1 MPLGFHS
8 LNDVRHETTS
18 EHELVDIVAVHDL
31 YEDSFEAWTH
41 PETGALWLRD
51 FLPDHIRAA
60 RVLAYGYDS
69 SALSFFTSDAP
80 ERVQRLAESLVQ
92 ELRANRQFAGS
103 LRRPIIFVCHGMGGV
118 IVKKSLIYSSSRT
131 APKVSHLWDQFV
143 STFAVVFFGTP
154 HGHIVTSNWLDFET
168 HASTSSSLSRRSSSF
183 SPLRR
188 LTRRPDEGDTDPQL
202 PRLVDMDFAPLVKQ
216 FHILYLWEERP
227 TRLGDRWE
235 FLVPPHSAAPA
246 IDNTE
251 SAGIHATHSQM
262 TKFQSRESSD
272 YRTVIAALSAY
283 CEKAPAIISNR
294 WKRAD
299 RHLIQLRIGEIQE
312 IGGFTFDCHVEER
325 EPVQHHKRNA
335 QRHFYLPEG
344 RTSTYIGREDILK
357 SLSRSFFPGGSPVS
371 KDGHKSFVVFGMGG
385 CGKTE
390 LCSKFASDNQHQYT
404 AIFTIHAASNETI
417 KESYSRIGEL
427 AGLQPTENAG
437 RHFLTQQT
445 EPWLLIIDNADD
457 GTLPLRSLFPSGN
470 SAHILVTT
478 RNRDFSREGTLG
490 SLELKG
496 LREDEAVQLLLTKAD
511 IPLPW
516 DDPITKAASRITK
529 ALGYLALALIQAGTC
544 VYRGVCKLG
553 SYLDIHS
560 EARQRLGKKELSTS
574 QGQTGNTIAT
584 VYSTFDVSLGLLL
597 KNPIETS
604 RQDASDLLSIFGFFH
619 FEFIPLDIFSR
630 AVIKRDA
637 ELKSGSSP
645 QDRTWT
651 STIIQEV
658 FRRMSPPVP
667 LPGFLKPIDGKL
679 DKYRINWALAELQ
692 SLSFIRFDGKYVSLH
707 PLIHDWA
714 RDRLSSSERHLWSSI
729 ALNTLMSSISL
740 PPESSSEKDG
750 NFHRDLIPHL
760 DHCLSE
766 HGAPLREEIRAMW
779 GLRFQIAK
787 VCQPTFLLIVRDQIQ
802 QHAKCGYVFAERGH
816 FGKSAQH
823 LEIVRD
829 MLIKVLGYRDEK
841 TMTAMLGL
849 AGVYWG
855 LGRLEEA
862 IALQQ
867 TVVSNRSQ
875 LLGLTHESTLQ
886 AMDQLGKSYWLHGQY
901 REALELQQTTADQM
915 RRTLGVK
922 NPQTLAA
929 LDNLGVTLGAWRKFE
944 DSFQVHNEVLAA
956 RLDMESFGKSHL
968 DTLTTKANLAM
979 ALLDLGKT
987 DQAKDIMTEVYQER
1001 QKQLGKEH
1009 PWTLWALCYL
1019 AKVDL
1024 EMGRYQQAE
1033 DLLTWGIEAGVRS
1046 LNEDHLGVLMG
1057 CGHLAQV
1064 YARTDR
1070 LEEAERLTLDIIRKI
1085 QPSRGTAHPDC
1096 VYAFLKLAQLYVL
1109 KGEHDKAI
1117 QYCEVGLERADMR
1130 ITREHPLARDLEQLL
1145 DQLRAAG
1152 TTGDSVDSDVTTL
1165 AESRRES
1172 ETTSLRALST
1182 CYDRDGTLIEG
1193 EPTRSGPNQEM
1204 VEPRGTPVEN
1214 IEGLPPG

>member
-1 MPLGFHS
+1 
-8 LNDVRHETTS
+8 
-18 EHELVDIVAVHDL
+18 
-31 YEDSFEAWTH
+31 
-41 PETGALWLRD
+41 
-51 FLPDHIRAA
+51 
-60 RVLAYGYDS
+60 
-69 SALSFFTSDAP
+69 
-80 ERVQRLAESLVQ
+80 
-92 ELRANRQFAGS
+92 
-103 LRRPIIFVCHGMGGV
+103 
-118 IVKKSLIYSSSRT
+118 
-131 APKVSHLWDQFV
+131 
-143 STFAVVFFGTP
+143 
-154 HGHIVTSNWLDFET
+154 
-168 HASTSSSLSRRSSSF
+168 
-183 SPLRR
+183 
-188 LTRRPDEGDTDPQL
+188 
-202 PRLVDMDFAPLVKQ
+202 MDFAPLAKR
-216 FHILYLWEERP
+216 FHILYLWEELP

-235 FLVPPHSAAPA
+235 FLVPPHSAAPT

-262 TKFQSRESSD
+262 TKFPSRESSD

-283 CEKAPAIISNR
+283 SEKAPAVISNR

-299 RHLIQLRIGEIQE
+299 TALMQLRIGEIQE
-312 IGGFTFDCHVEER
+312 IGGFTFDFDIEK
-325 EPVQHHKRNA
+325 PVQYHKNNVTV
-335 QRHFYLPEG
+335 QRHFHLPEG
-344 RTSTYIGREDILK
+344 RTSTYIGREDILRT
-357 SLSRSFFPGGSPVS
+357 LSKSFFPGGLPVS
-371 KDGHKSFVVFGMGG
+371 REDQKSFVVFGMGG

-390 LCSKFASDNQHQYT
+390 LCSKFASDHKHEYESPFISPESKPSMLTTQGGNHRYT
-404 AIFTIHAASNETI
+404 AVFTIHAASDETV
-417 KESYSRIGEL
+417 KESFARIGEL

-437 RHFLTQQT
+437 RHFLTQQI

-516 DDPITKAASRITK
+516 DDPITKAASRITR

-560 EARQRLGKKELSTS
+560 EARQKLGKKELSTAGKS
-574 QGQTGNTIAT
+574 QPGNTIAT

-597 KNPIETS
+597 KQPVATP

-637 ELKSGSSP
+637 ELNSEGSSS
-645 QDRTWT
+645 RTWT
-651 STIIQEV
+651 SDLIQGV
-658 FRRMSPPVP
+658 LRRISPPVP

-707 PLIHDWA
+707 PLIRDWA

-760 DHCLSE
+760 DACLSE
-766 HGAPLREEIRAMW
+766 HGAPLKEEVRAMW

-787 VCQPTFLLIVRDQIQ
+787 ICQPTFLLIVRDQIQ
-802 QHAKCGYVFAERGH
+802 QHAKCGYVFAERGY

-867 TVVSNRSQ
+867 TVVDNRSH
-875 LLGLTHESTLQ
+875 LLGPTHESTLQ

-915 RRTLGVK
+915 RQTLGLK

-944 DSFQVHNEVLAA
+944 DSFQVHNEVLTA
-956 RLDMESFGKSHL
+956 RLDMESYGSGHL

-987 DQAKDIMTEVYQER
+987 HQAKDIMTEVYRER

-1019 AKVDL
+1019 AKVDI
-1024 EMGRYQQAE
+1024 EMGRYQPAE
-1033 DLLTWGIEAGVRS
+1033 ELLTWGIEAGVRS

-1057 CGHLAQV
+1057 RGHLAQV
-1064 YARTDR
+1064 YARTGR
-1070 LEEAERLTLDIIRKI
+1070 LDEAERLTLDIIRKI

-1109 KGEHDKAI
+1109 KGERDKAI
-1117 QYCEVGLERADMR
+1117 EYCELGLERADMR
-1130 ITREHPLARDLEQLL
+1130 ITREHPLSQDLEQLL
-1145 DQLRAAG
+1145 DKLRAGAPG
-1152 TTGDSVDSDVTTL
+1152 SFDSDVATL
-1165 AESRRES
+1165 AESSREF
-1172 ETTSLRALST
+1172 ETTSLTGTST
-1182 CYDRDGTLIEG
+1182 CYDGEGTNTESHSTKSGHERKKEG
-1193 EPTRSGPNQEM
+1193 SRESL
-1204 VEPRGTPVEN
+1204 VDN
-1214 IEGLPPG
+1214 IESLPPG

>member
-8 LNDVRHETTS
+8 LSDGSDGATS

-31 YEDSFEAWTH
+31 HEDSFEAWTH

-51 FLPDHIRAA
+51 FLPDHLQAA

-80 ERVQRLAESLVQ
+80 ERVQRMAESLVQ
-92 ELRANRQFAGS
+92 ELRANRQFAGT
-103 LRRPIIFVCHGMGGV
+103 LKRPIIFVCHGMGGV

-143 STFAVVFFGTP
+143 STFAIIFFGTP
-154 HGHIVTSNWLDFET
+154 HGPVIKSTWLDFE
-168 HASTSSSLSRRSSSF
+168 ASMSSTLSRRSGSF
-183 SPLRR
+183 SPIRR
-188 LTRRPDEGDTDPQL
+188 LTRRLEEGDTDPQL
-202 PRLVDMDFAPLVKQ
+202 PRLVDMEFAPLINK
-216 FHILYLWEERP
+216 FHIFYLWEQLP
-227 TRLGDRWE
+227 TRLGDRWD
-235 FLVPPHSAAPA
+235 FLVHPHSAAPS

-251 SAGIHATHSQM
+251 SAAIHATHSQM
-262 TKFQSRESSD
+262 AKFPSRESPD

-283 CEKAPAIISNR
+283 SEKAPAVISNR
-294 WKRAD
+294 WKQAD
-299 RHLIQLRIGEIQE
+299 RALIQLRIGEIQE
-312 IGGFTFDCHVEER
+312 IGGFAFDFHIEKPVEQHKINV
-325 EPVQHHKRNA
+325 PVL
-335 QRHFYLPEG
+335 RHFHLPEG
-344 RTSTYIGREDILK
+344 RTSTYIGREDILAT
-357 SLSRSFFPGGSPVS
+357 LSDSFFPRGSPVL
-371 KDGHKSFVVFGMGG
+371 KGGQKSFVVFGMGG

-390 LCSKFASDNQHQYT
+390 LCSKFASDNKHEYT
-404 AIFTIHAASNETI
+404 AVFTIHAASDETI
-417 KESYSRIGEL
+417 KESFSRIGEL

-437 RHFLTQQT
+437 KHFLTQQI

-457 GTLPLRSLFPSGN
+457 GTLNLISLFPSGN

-516 DDPITKAASRITK
+516 DGAVTKAASLITE

-553 SYLDIHS
+553 GYLDIHS
-560 EARQRLGKKELSTS
+560 EARRKIAKKELSTGTN
-574 QGQTGNTIAT
+574 QPGNTIAT

-597 KNPIETS
+597 KQPVAIS

-630 AVIKRDA
+630 AVMKREA
-637 ELKSGSSP
+637 ELNSQSSP
-645 QDRTWT
+645 AKSWT
-651 STIIQEV
+651 SVLVQVAI
-658 FRRMSPPVP
+658 RRLSPPVT

-679 DKYRINWALAELQ
+679 DKYRIDWALAELQ
-692 SLSFIRFDGKYVSLH
+692 SLSFIRSDGKYVSLH

-714 RDRLSSSERHLWSSI
+714 RDRLSSSERHIWSSL
-729 ALNTLMSSISL
+729 AFNTLMSSISL
-740 PPESSSEKDG
+740 PPESSSEMDG
-750 NFHRDLIPHL
+750 SFHRDILPHI
-760 DHCLSE
+760 DACLAE
-766 HGAPLREEIRAMW
+766 HGTPLKEEIRAMW

-787 VCQPTFLLIVRDQIQ
+787 LCQPTLLLIVRDQIQ

-816 FGKSAQH
+816 FDKSAQH

-841 TMTAMLGL
+841 TMSAMLGL

-862 IALQQ
+862 IALQLS
-867 TVVSNRSQ
+867 VVDTRSH
-875 LLGLTHESTLQ
+875 LYGPTHKSTLQ

-915 RRTLGVK
+915 RATLGIN

-929 LDNLGVTLGAWRKFE
+929 LDNLGVTLGAWRRFQN
-944 DSFQVHNEVLAA
+944 SFQVHNEVLTV
-956 RLDMESFGKSHL
+956 RLDMESYGPNHL

-979 ALLDLGKT
+979 ALLDMGRT
-987 DQAKDIMTEVYQER
+987 DQAKKMMAEVYRER

-1009 PWTLWALCYL
+1009 PWTLWALSYL
-1019 AKVDL
+1019 AKVEI
-1024 EMGRYQQAE
+1024 EMGCYQQAE
-1033 DLLTWGIEAGVRS
+1033 ELLTWGIEAGIRS
-1046 LNEDHLGVLMG
+1046 LSEDHLGVLMG
-1057 CGHLAQV
+1057 SGHLAQV
-1064 YARTDR
+1064 YARTGR
-1070 LEEAERLTLDIIRKI
+1070 LEEAERLTLDIIKKI

-1096 VYAFLKLAQLYVL
+1096 VYAFLKLAQLYEL
-1109 KGEHDKAI
+1109 KGEYEKAVE
-1117 QYCEVGLERADMR
+1117 YCELGLERADMR
-1130 ITREHPLARDLEQLL
+1130 ITREHPLAQDLEQLL
-1145 DQLRAAG
+1145 DKLRA
-1152 TTGDSVDSDVTTL
+1152 TVRVVDTESDMATL
-1165 AESRRES
+1165 AESNREF
-1172 ETTSLRALST
+1172 ETDASST
-1182 CYDRDGTLIEG
+1182 TPSTFKNRDKTNREG
-1193 EPTRSGPNQEM
+1193 GDVKSDFDE
-1204 VEPRGTPVEN
+1204 VEPRFSRNVTW
-1214 IEGLPPG
+1214 